1 MTATHFLGIR
11 GASLLRTPAWALGR
25 EGLMEA
31 AQQRAITA
39 VTGPPGTGKT
49 FLLNTVEPEL
59 DLPVVRIE
67 PHLRPSMLSI
77 TTQML
82 EAMTGDPGRG
92 SRHTKIRPL
101 VDALASPV
109 VVMVDEAQRMNREC
123 LDHLR
128 YLHDHR
134 DTDFALVLAGGQG
147 CWEVLGRE
155 PQLRR
160 RIWRPTFF
168 RPLAPPEVVQ
178 LIPKFHAVWQTS
190 TDVLERLN
198 AEFAHGVLGN
208 WAALTAT
215 ATLTRPAPDS
225 PVETGE
231 VAGILVRH
239 GVLDAAR
246 C

>member
-1 MTATHFLGIR
+1 MKPAHFLGIR

-25 EGLMEA
+25 EGLLEA
-31 AQQRAITA
+31 TQQRAITA

-59 DLPVVRIE
+59 NLPVVRIE

-77 TTQML
+77 TTQLL
-82 EAMTGDPGRG
+82 EVLTGDPGKG
-92 SRHTKIRPL
+92 SRHAKIRPL

-155 PQLRR
+155 PQLKR

-168 RPLAPPEVVQ
+168 GPLAPPEVMV
-178 LIPKFHAVWQTS
+178 LMPMFHPVWQTDAEVIE
-190 TDVLERLN
+190 TLN

-215 ATLTRPAPDS
+215 ATLSRVDAAA
-225 PVETGE
+225 PVEVGD
-231 VAGILVRH
+231 VAGILLRH
-239 GVLDAAR
+239 GIQSGVR